1 MHDSAGSSKSP
12 SAALSTQKQQDASEF
27 KSLSTPAGVSDSLST
42 SSFIQRQQEV
52 FKSQGSSKST
62 SATNSATNSATI
74 ASSVKK
80 EYNVPSKRPV
90 TPSAT
95 SSRSQRERKAP
106 STYAVRQ
113 ISIDSDSDVDTNLGE
128 SSDRA
133 LGACSDH
140 NANDFEDL
148 SANVPDFCAEDYS
161 HDEPDETHSG
171 SPNLKTLTMRE
182 RFAWTASDL
191 TSGENAILVCPVESC
206 DKEFSPACS
215 IRDFYQSTSDHE
227 AELYQLGLYICEFSC
242 ELGFADD
249 LARHIRYRD
258 RSYTVQRNRSRGAC
272 TSVI

>member
-1 MHDSAGSSKSP
+1 MHDSAGSSKSS
-12 SAALSTQKQQDASEF
+12 SAALSTQKQQDAFEF

-62 SATNSATNSATI
+62 SATNSATI

-95 SSRSQRERKAP
+95 SSRPQRERKAP

-148 SANVPDFCAEDYS
+148 GANVPDFCAEDYS

-171 SPNLKTLTMRE
+171 SHNLKTLTMRE

-191 TSGENAILVCPVESC
+191 TSDENAILVCPVESC
-206 DKEFSPACS
+206 DKEVSPACP
-215 IRDFYQSTSDHE
+215 IRDFYQ
-227 AELYQLGLYICEFSC
+227 
-242 ELGFADD
+242 
-249 LARHIRYRD
+249 
-258 RSYTVQRNRSRGAC
+258 
-272 TSVI
+272 